1 MLCLAWPKPMGGVY
15 FGGDTFPSP
24 HITSTNQEALEGSCP
39 VCIKKLMTA
48 AQLNL
53 PPNHPQGKLPLKH
66 KASKQIEMSVTVS
79 QSYQISEHKQQ
90 WPSTPNHNKTT
101 YS

>member
-1 MLCLAWPKPMGGVY
+1 MLCLVWPKPMGGVY

-24 HITSTNQEALEGSCP
+24 HITSINQEALEGSCP

-53 PPNHPQGKLPLKH
+53 HPNHPQGKLPLKTQ
-66 KASKQIEMSVTVS
+66 SKQT
-79 QSYQISEHKQQ
+79 
-90 WPSTPNHNKTT
+90 N
-101 YS
+101 